1 MHLVYFPKI
10 NILASNSSFCFF
22 FLREKQGLLLLGIE
36 LQRMSTDIVSF
47 YN

>member
-1 MHLVYFPKI
+1 MHLVYIPKI
-10 NILASNSSFCFF
+10 NILASNSSLFF